1 MTGTHSVLAG
11 RRVQVRVGDT
21 ATTIAGAQSD
31 LSPPGNRANWFAL
44 TSAGSGV
51 ENGERPCHNQS
62 MTKAELHELVDR
74 LPDGA
79 VDGAAVLLG
88 EISAGRIDPEQAW
101 FWTQE
106 WQAKE
111 READDDLAAG
121 RIASY
126 ESDEEFLAVLDERTK
141 PLDADA

>member
-1 MTGTHSVLAG
+1 MVE
-11 RRVQVRVGDT
+11 
-21 ATTIAGAQSD
+21 
-31 LSPPGNRANWFAL
+31 PP
-44 TSAGSGV
+44 V
-51 ENGERPCHNQS
+51 ENGAPTCDTRG

-101 FWTQE
+101 FWTRE

-111 READDDLAAG
+111 RDADDDLAAG
-121 RIASY
+121 RVSSY
-126 ESDEEFLAVLDERTK
+126 ESDEEFLADLAERTK